1 MRSPSEIVE
10 RRKNETLG
18 LEHKKQAQ
26 KGWQEE
32 TKERNYEKWLG
43 RQRLSQEF
51 AVELKGGAIKSINRI

>member
-1 MRSPSEIVE
+1 MRSPTEIGE

-43 RQRLSQEF
+43 RWRLSQEL
-51 AVELKGGAIKSINRI
+51 AVELKGGASRA